1 MQQTRVRPHAFAQA
15 NAVRSLGI
23 GMTGL
28 ASVLSGAVLGALV
41 VIIFLAAGLAGGVGP
56 FVPGLLAAVLL
67 GGYLAVAPPVFANR
81 TPASTAATTGG
92 WLAAALGGYAV
103 LWAVLLAAV

>member
-28 ASVLSGAVLGALV
+28 ASVLSGAVLGALL
-41 VIIFLAAGLAGGVGP
+41 VIVFLAAGLAGGVGP

-67 GGYLAVAPPVFANR
+67 GG
-81 TPASTAATTGG
+81 
-92 WLAAALGGYAV
+92 
-103 LWAVLLAAV
+103 

>member
-28 ASVLSGAVLGALV
+28 ASVLSGAVLGALL
-41 VIIFLAAGLAGGVGP
+41 VIIFLAAGMAGGVGP
-56 FVPGLLAAVLL
+56 FLPGLLAAVLL
-67 GGYLAVAPPVFANR
+67 GGYLAVAPPVFAHR
-81 TPASTAATTGG
+81 TRASTAGTAGG

>member
-28 ASVLSGAVLGALV
+28 ASVLSGAVLGALL
-41 VIIFLAAGLAGGVGP
+41 VIIFLAAGMAGGVGP
-56 FVPGLLAAVLL
+56 FLPGLLAAVLL
-67 GGYLAVAPPVFANR
+67 GGYLAVAPPVFAQLTR
-81 TPASTAATTGG
+81 ATTAAGTGC
-92 WLAAALGGYAV
+92 WLAAALVGYAL
-103 LWAVLLAAV
+103 LWSALAAAL

>member
-1 MQQTRVRPHAFAQA
+1 
-15 NAVRSLGI
+15 
-23 GMTGL
+23 
-28 ASVLSGAVLGALV
+28 
-41 VIIFLAAGLAGGVGP
+41 
-56 FVPGLLAAVLL
+56 VLL

>member
-28 ASVLSGAVLGALV
+28 ASVLSGAVLGALL
-41 VIIFLAAGLAGGVGP
+41 VIIFLAAGMAGGD
-56 FVPGLLAAVLL
+56 
-67 GGYLAVAPPVFANR
+67 LAVAPPVFAHR
-81 TPASTAATTGG
+81 TRASTAASTGG

>member
-28 ASVLSGAVLGALV
+28 ASVLSGAVLSALV
-41 VIIFLAAGLAGGVGP
+41 VIIFLAAGMAGGVGP
-56 FVPGLLAAVLL
+56 FLPGLLAAVLL
-67 GGYLAVAPPVFANR
+67 GGYLAVAPPVFAHR
-81 TPASTAATTGG
+81 TRASTAASTGG